1 MAGHKKY
8 TPIIIVNEEQMLT
21 FDTLKKRHR
30 NEREYYSEALSTR
43 VHRSLSWLKKA
54 ESCNDEDS
62 KFIFLWIAFNAAYA
76 QEFEQKVNYGE
87 RGLYQEFL
95 TRLVEL
101 DTENLLS
108 HIVWHNYSGAIRSLL
123 DNEFILESYWS
134 YHAGRIT
141 EGEWKAARSRAKIAA
156 NAALGQDNTASVLSI
171 VFARLYTLRNQIIH
185 GGSTYG
191 SSANRK
197 QLRDCTNLL
206 KKLLPTIIKVMMDSS
221 NESWGDPVYPLIQD

>member
-1 MAGHKKY
+1 M
-8 TPIIIVNEEQMLT
+8 IINEEQMLT

-30 NEREYYSEALSTR
+30 NERENYSQALSTR
-43 VHRSLSWLKKA
+43 VHRSLSWFQQA
-54 ESCNDEDS
+54 ESCDDDDS
-62 KFIFLWIAFNAAYA
+62 KFTFLWIAFNSAYA
-76 QEFEQKVNYGE
+76 QDFEQKVNYGE

-108 HIVWHNYSGAIRSLL
+108 DIVWHNYSGAIRSVL
-123 DNEFILESYWS
+123 DNEFILESYWN

-141 EGEWKAARSRAKIAA
+141 EREWKEARSKAKIAA
-156 NAALGQDNTASVLSI
+156 NAALGHNNTASVLSI

-185 GGSTYG
+185 GGATYG

-197 QLRDCTNLL
+197 QLRGCTALL
-206 KKLLPTIIKVMMDSS
+206 EKILPTIIKIMMNSS
-221 NESWGDPVYPLIQD
+221 SELWGDPVYPLIQD